1 MRSNIAINDQSS
13 GRTVA
18 GSINELF
25 NSIRTEMVSNPNVS
39 IATAYINPAGYALLA
54 DELNAVPRVRLLIG
68 AEPEFETEQAVS
80 ASDSDHQKRLKE
92 AMTSHEAWLAS
103 ERDLAGFTREA
114 LDSAQ
119 KMVDWLESSNAEGA
133 ARVEVRRFNKGFLHG
148 KTYMI
153 QSGRTEAAV
162 SGSSNFTFSGLTRNA
177 ELNLATEGH
186 PGHVRE
192 IAEWFDFYWEQS
204 EEYPLADIYKT
215 QWQPHE
221 PWAIFIRMLR
231 ELYGNDLFEEE
242 HSQGKL
248 GLTNFQRDGVSRMK
262 RLLAENGGVLV
273 ADEVGLGKSYLAAEV
288 VLEATEEKR
297 QRAVIIAPAAIKSS
311 MWDPFLDKMGFR
323 RNVKVYSYEEIRGRM
338 EEPKVPSES
347 ASRSEHAK
355 YESDVIEW
363 EKFKAE
369 VEDYAL
375 VVVDEAHN
383 LRNPGAQ
390 RSDAV
395 DRLILSGKRPKQVI
409 LLTATPVNNS
419 LADLE
424 TLIKY
429 FVRDDARF
437 ASSGIPSIRD
447 YIKRASDMD
456 PDNLSPEHL
465 FDLMDQVA
473 VRRTRKFVRDNYAND
488 YIIGATGERELIK
501 FPTPKSARID
511 YDLDPKGQK
520 LVQSMLYAL
529 SADELED
536 SNNNYLARKHDAR
549 HLMLARYQSSRY
561 RIDEVLELNQV
572 QNAGLL
578 RSALLKRLESSPHA
592 LHRSLERLIDAHKA
606 FLAGLKAG
614 YVLTGTALSELTNS
628 EAEDFEAI
636 LEDFDQIA
644 REDVESIELFHGEEL
659 TEDVESDL
667 VLLGELSELA
677 NAAKQGPDFKF
688 NALVELIMQIAEE
701 AERPDQSIATAGDRR
716 KVIIF
721 SSFADTI
728 DELHERLTAEL
739 KTSNN
744 PSLKVYRNRL
754 AEPVYGGTQNSNR
767 TRKSGGVDQAQRA
780 QILSGFAPRTAGN
793 ATGEAALRLDK
804 YDILLTTDVLAEG
817 VNLQQA
823 GRIINYDLPWN
834 PMRIVQR
841 HGRVDRIGSQ
851 HDYVHLSLFFPNQ
864 MLDEM
869 LGLEARLQRKLAQAH
884 AAVGEHI
891 EVLASGRAQTD
902 VILHDKSMAKWDAF
916 LEGRGGVNA
925 ISGEEFRRRLYKHLL
940 DNPSERDKAPLPYG
954 SGSGFESDRLLKNG
968 YVFCA
973 RIGHHGKPWFR
984 FVQANDDWSVAHANG
999 ELRQPNISGESLV
1012 ALTAADPGNPRT
1024 QRQLEQ
1030 AAYDGAFDAWQMAK
1044 QHIFAEWSY
1053 LADPRNLSPKRPKAF
1068 KDAQKLLEE
1077 NSNYLEDR
1085 EQKDLYE
1092 RLMAVPSRPVELIV
1106 GRIVR
1111 DDSMS
1116 VKERILAVK
1125 QAIADAG
1132 IQPPPKRE
1140 PLEPVN
1146 EHEIR
1151 LITWMAVAAK
1161 PGAVESLTKLD

>member
-1 MRSNIAINDQSS
+1 MRSNIAINQSS
-13 GRTVA
+13 TGRTVA
-18 GSINELF
+18 GSINEIF
-25 NSIRTEMVSNPNVS
+25 NAIRSEMVSKPNVS

-54 DELNAVPRVRLLIG
+54 DELDEVPRVRLLIG
-68 AEPEFETEQAVS
+68 AEPEFETAHAVS
-80 ASDSDHQKRLKE
+80 ASHSGQFKRL
-92 AMTSHEAWLAS
+92 ASSLSSHESWLAA
-103 ERDLAGFTREA
+103 ERDLSGFTREA
-114 LDSAQ
+114 LSSAQ
-119 KMVDWLESSNAEGA
+119 RMVEWLESTNAEGSP
-133 ARVEVRRFNKGFLHG
+133 RVEVRRYGKGFLHG
-148 KTYMI
+148 KTFMI
-153 QSGRTEAAV
+153 QSGRAEAAV
-162 SGSSNFTFSGLTRNA
+162 SGSSNFTFAGLSQNA
-177 ELNLATEGH
+177 ELNLATEGY

-192 IAEWFDFYWEQS
+192 IGKWFDYYWDQS
-204 EEYPLADIYKT
+204 EEFPLAEMYKA

-221 PWAIFIRMLR
+221 PWPIFIRMLR
-231 ELYGNDLFEEE
+231 ELYGNDLFDEE
-242 HSQGKL
+242 HTQGKL
-248 GLTNFQRDGVSRMK
+248 GLTNFQRDGVARMK

-311 MWDPFLDKMGFR
+311 MWDPFLDKLGFR
-323 RNVKVYSYEEIRGRM
+323 RNVKVYSYEEIRNRM
-338 EEPKVPSES
+338 EEPKAPSED
-347 ASRSEHAK
+347 ASPAERAK
-355 YESDVIEW
+355 YELSLQEW
-363 EKFKAE
+363 AKFKDE
-369 VEDYAL
+369 VEDFAL

-465 FDLMDQVA
+465 FDLMDKIA

-488 YIIGATGERELIK
+488 YIVGVDGERELIK
-501 FPTPKSARID
+501 FPTPKSTRID

-520 LVQSMLYAL
+520 LVQRMLYAL
-529 SADELED
+529 SADDVDD
-536 SNNNYLARKHDAR
+536 SNNFYLARKHDSQ

-561 RIDEVLELNQV
+561 RIDEVLEMNQV

-592 LHRSLERLIDAHKA
+592 LHRSLERLIEAHKA
-606 FLAGLKAG
+606 FLVGLKAG
-614 YVLTGTALSELTNS
+614 YVLTGTALSDLTNS
-628 EAEDFEAI
+628 EAEDFESI
-636 LEDFDQIA
+636 LEAFDEIA
-644 REDVESIELFHGEEL
+644 REDVEPINLFHGVEL

-667 VLLGELSELA
+667 VLLGELASLA
-677 NAAKQGPDFKF
+677 DAAKQGPDFKF
-688 NALVELIMQIAEE
+688 NALVELIMQIAAD
-701 AERPDQSIATAGDRR
+701 AERPDQSMASPGDRR
-716 KVIIF
+716 KVIVF

-739 KTSNN
+739 KTTSNQ
-744 PSLKVYRNRL
+744 SLHLYRDRL
-754 AEPVYGGTQNSNR
+754 APPIYGGTQNSNR
-767 TRKSGGVDQAQRA
+767 SHKTGGVDQAQRA
-780 QILSGFAPRTAGN
+780 LILSGFAPRTAGT
-793 ATGEAALRLDK
+793 ATREAAIQLDK

-841 HGRVDRIGSQ
+841 HGRVDRIGSH
-851 HDYVHLSLFFPNQ
+851 HDYVYLSLFFPNQ

-891 EVLASGRAQTD
+891 EVLAAGRAQTD
-902 VILHDKSMAKWDAF
+902 VILHDKSMAQWDAF

-940 DNPSERDKAPLPYG
+940 DNPSERDKAPLPFG
-954 SGSGFESDRLLKNG
+954 SGSGFESDRLSKNG
-968 YVFCA
+968 YVFCV
-973 RIGHHGKPWFR
+973 RIGNHGKPWFR
-984 FVQANDDWSVAHANG
+984 FVQANEDWSIAYSNEDHPKP
-999 ELRQPNISGESLV
+999 RISADSLV
-1012 ALTAADPGNPRT
+1012 ALTAADPANPKTPRH
-1024 QRQLEQ
+1024 LE
-1030 AAYDGAFDAWQMAK
+1030 AAAFDGAYEAWQVAK
-1044 QHIFAEWSY
+1044 QDIFVEWSF

-1068 KDAQKLLEE
+1068 KDAQKLLED
-1077 NSNYLEDR
+1077 NPSHLEDGA
-1085 EQKDLYE
+1085 QKDLYE

-1111 DDSMS
+1111 DEARSI
-1116 VKERILAVK
+1116 KERILSLQ
-1125 QAIADAG
+1125 QAIAEAG

-1140 PLEPVN
+1140 ALEPVN
-1146 EHEIR
+1146 ENEIR
-1151 LITWMAVAAK
+1151 LITWMAVKAK
-1161 PGAVESLTKLD
+1161 PAETTSSIKFN